1 MKVSEVAVA
10 ARNRLQEAQ
19 KLKEPQIDTAE
30 DLSQIKLPAVDA
42 STAQLDV
49 DILLEYVTGRT
60 RSALY
65 AWPDATLTATELG
78 AFDALIDKR
87 LDGYPVAYLIGRQ
100 EFWSLPFCVTPDVL
114 IPRPETELLVE
125 TALEFLEP
133 LSEQRVL
140 ELGTGSGAIAIALA
154 TELTQARIIATDVSS
169 EALAI
174 ARHNAGTIS
183 SKVNR
188 RLYIDFVLSDWFEF
202 LEKRVEETFD
212 STLQTKQKTNNSIP
226 SEQTSVAA
234 TFDLIISNPP
244 YLAEHDP
251 HLEQSIRFEPLDAL
265 VSGDQGLDSLMRI
278 ASGATSYLSN
288 NGLLALEHG
297 FDQADA
303 VRGLL
308 VDSGYTCIN
317 THRDLAGLERVTT
330 GSWAASSTIKST

>member
-1 MKVSEVAVA
+1 M
-10 ARNRLQEAQ
+10 
-19 KLKEPQIDTAE
+19 
-30 DLSQIKLPAVDA
+30 
-42 STAQLDV
+42 
-49 DILLEYVTGRT
+49 
-60 RSALY
+60 
-65 AWPDATLTATELG
+65 
-78 AFDALIDKR
+78 
-87 LDGYPVAYLIGRQ
+87 
-100 EFWSLPFCVTPDVL
+100 L

-244 YLAEHDP
+244 YLAVHDP